1 MTAQPVLNAAVAQL
15 LQSRDALII
24 HQALYAAAKLGV
36 ADLLKGDERTTA
48 ELAPQ
53 LKVNEDA
60 LYRLLRALASQG
72 VFEETAPR
80 AFKNSALSRFLRSD
94 EPGSMR
100 PLLLFW
106 GTEFYYRAF
115 GEILYS
121 LETGQPARTKL
132 SGMDT
137 FEQLSRNPEL
147 ARIFDDAMTNMSQ
160 LAGPA
165 VAAAYNFGAW
175 ESLMDVGGGNG
186 VLLSHIL
193 RTHTRLRGVL
203 ADLPHVL
210 DRAQQRRFLAN
221 DLTARSSMQACDIFR
236 EVPSG
241 CRAYMMKSVIHD
253 WEDQRALEILVN
265 CRRVVPA
272 DGVLLLVELD
282 LSEGNLASTGKLID
296 LVMLVMTGGKE
307 RTIEE
312 YRELLASAGFRLNK
326 VVPTEAAYAIIEAI
340 PT

>member
-1 MTAQPVLNAAVAQL
+1 MAGQPALSAAVTLL
-15 LQSRDALII
+15 LQSRDALIM
-24 HQALYAAAKLGV
+24 HQALYAATKLGV
-36 ADLLKGDERTTA
+36 ADLLETDGRTTV
-48 ELAPQ
+48 ELARQ
-53 LKVNEDA
+53 LKVTEDA

-72 VFEETAPR
+72 VFEEIAPR
-80 AFKNSALSRFLRSD
+80 TFKNSALSRFLRSD

-106 GTEFYYRAF
+106 GNEFYYRSF

-121 LETGQPARTKL
+121 LETGLPARAKL

-160 LAGPA
+160 LAAPA
-165 VAAAYNFGAW
+165 VAAAYDFGAW

-186 VLLSHIL
+186 VFLSHIL

-210 DRAQQRRFLAN
+210 DRAQHRGFLAN

-282 LSEGNLASTGKLID
+282 LSGGNLPSTGKLID

-312 YRELLASAGFRLNK
+312 YSELLASAGFRLNK
-326 VVPTEAAYAIIEAI
+326 VVPTEADYAIIEAI